1 MAAIVLHDGSKHIPS
16 TFDLQ
21 GGTAAVDFTAAG
33 ATEKL
38 VTLPTVNFT
47 VDDFFMAKLI
57 DRSDPEQAIL
67 LNETMKIEPV
77 SIAAGVLTVKVYS
90 IDAILIYGSYEFVWR
105 ML

>member
-1 MAAIVLHDGSKHIPS
+1 MAAIVVRDGSKHIPS

-47 VDDFFMAKLI
+47 VNNLFMAKLI

-67 LNETMKIEPV
+67 LNETMKVEPV
-77 SIAAGVLTVKVYS
+77 SIAAGVLTVKIYS
-90 IDAILIYGSYEFVWR
+90 IDAILIYGSYEFIWR

>member
-1 MAAIVLHDGSKHIPS
+1 MAAIVLHDGSKHKPS

-21 GGTAAVDFTAAG
+21 GGTATVDFTSAG

-47 VDDFFMAKLI
+47 IDDFFMAKLI
-57 DRSDPEQAIL
+57 DRTDPEQAIL

-90 IDAILIYGSYEFVWR
+90 IEAVLIYGSYEFIWR
-105 ML
+105 TL

>member
-1 MAAIVLHDGSKHIPS
+1 MAAIVLHDGNKHIPS
-16 TFDLQ
+16 IFDLQ
-21 GGTAAVDFTAAG
+21 GGTVSVDFTSSG

-38 VTLPTVNFT
+38 VSLPTVNFT

-77 SIAAGVLTVKVYS
+77 SISAGALTVKVYS

-105 ML
+105 IL

>member
-1 MAAIVLHDGSKHIPS
+1 MAAFVLHDGSKHIPS

-21 GGTAAVDFTAAG
+21 GGTATVDFTSTG

-77 SIAAGVLTVKVYS
+77 SISAGALTVKVYS

-105 ML
+105 IL

>member
-47 VDDFFMAKLI
+47 VDNFFMAKLI

-67 LNETMKIEPV
+67 LNETMRIEPV
-77 SIAAGVLTVKVYS
+77 SIAAGVLTVKIYS

-105 ML
+105 IL

>member
-1 MAAIVLHDGSKHIPS
+1 MAAIVVRDGSKHIPS

-21 GGTAAVDFTAAG
+21 GGTAAVDFTSTG

-38 VTLPTVNFT
+38 VTLPTINFT

-67 LNETMKIEPV
+67 LNETMKVEPV
-77 SIAAGVLTVKVYS
+77 SIAAGVLTVKIYS

>member
-1 MAAIVLHDGSKHIPS
+1 MAAIVLHVGSKHIPS

-38 VTLPTVNFT
+38 VTLPTINFT

-57 DRSDPEQAIL
+57 DRTDPEQAIL
-67 LNETMKIEPV
+67 LNETMRIEPV
-77 SIAAGVLTVKVYS
+77 SIAAGVLTVKIYS
-90 IDAILIYGSYEFVWR
+90 IDAVRIYGSYEFIWR

>member
-21 GGTAAVDFTAAG
+21 GGAATVDFTSAG

-38 VTLPTVNFT
+38 VTLPAVNFT

-57 DRSDPEQAIL
+57 DRSDTEQAIL
-67 LNETMKIEPV
+67 LNETMKIAPV
-77 SIAAGVLTVKVYS
+77 SISAGALTVKVYS
-90 IDAILIYGSYEFVWR
+90 IEAILIYGSYEFVWR
-105 ML
+105 IL

>member
-1 MAAIVLHDGSKHIPS
+1 MASIVLHDGSRHIPS

-21 GGTAAVDFTAAG
+21 GGTATVDFTSSG
-33 ATEKL
+33 ASEKL

-47 VDDFFMAKLI
+47 VDAIFMAKLI
-57 DRSDPEQAIL
+57 NRTDPEQAIV

-90 IDAILIYGSYEFVWR
+90 IDAMLIYGSYEFVWR

>member
-1 MAAIVLHDGSKHIPS
+1 MPAIVLHDGSRHIPS

-21 GGTAAVDFTAAG
+21 GGTVTADFTSSG
-33 ATEKL
+33 ASEKL

-47 VDDFFMAKLI
+47 VDDFFMAKFI

-90 IDAILIYGSYEFVWR
+90 IDAMLIYGSYEFVWR

>member
-1 MAAIVLHDGSKHIPS
+1 MAAIVLHDGNKHTPS

-21 GGTAAVDFTAAG
+21 GGTATVDFTSTG

-77 SIAAGVLTVKVYS
+77 SISAGALTVKVYS

-105 ML
+105 LL

>member
-1 MAAIVLHDGSKHIPS
+1 MDAIVLHDGSKHIPS

-21 GGTAAVDFTAAG
+21 GGTATVDFT

-47 VDDFFMAKLI
+47 VDNFFMAKLI

-67 LNETMKIEPV
+67 LNETMKVEPV
-77 SIAAGVLTVKVYS
+77 SIAAGVLTVKIYS

-105 ML
+105 IL

>member
-1 MAAIVLHDGSKHIPS
+1 MPAIVLHDGSRHIPS

-21 GGTAAVDFTAAG
+21 GGTATVDFTSSG
-33 ATEKL
+33 ASEKL

-47 VDDFFMAKLI
+47 VDDFFMTKFI
-57 DRSDPEQAIL
+57 DRSDTEQAIL

-90 IDAILIYGSYEFVWR
+90 IDAMLIYGSYEFVWR

>member
-57 DRSDPEQAIL
+57 DRSDPEQEIL

-77 SIAAGVLTVKVYS
+77 SISAGALTVKVYS

-105 ML
+105 IL

>member
-67 LNETMKIEPV
+67 LNETMKVEPV
-77 SIAAGVLTVKVYS
+77 SIAAGVLTVKIYS

-105 ML
+105 IL

>member
-47 VDDFFMAKLI
+47 VDDFFMAKFI
-57 DRSDPEQAIL
+57 DRTDPEQAIL
-67 LNETMKIEPV
+67 LNETMRIEPV
-77 SIAAGVLTVKVYS
+77 SIAAGVLTVKIYS
-90 IDAILIYGSYEFVWR
+90 IDAVRIYGSYEFTWR

>member
-21 GGTAAVDFTAAG
+21 GGPATVDFTSAG

-57 DRSDPEQAIL
+57 DRTDPEQAIL

-90 IDAILIYGSYEFVWR
+90 IEAVLIYGSYEFIWR
-105 ML
+105 TL

>member
-47 VDDFFMAKLI
+47 VDNFFMAKLI

>member
-1 MAAIVLHDGSKHIPS
+1 MSAIVLHVGSKHIPS

-21 GGTAAVDFTAAG
+21 GGTATVDFTASG
-33 ATEKL
+33 ASEKL
-38 VTLPTVNFT
+38 VTLPAANFT

-57 DRSDPEQAIL
+57 DRTDPEQAIL
-67 LNETMKIEPV
+67 LNETIKIEPV

-90 IDAILIYGSYEFVWR
+90 IDAVLIYGSYEFIWR

>member
-1 MAAIVLHDGSKHIPS
+1 MAAIVLLDGNKHIPS

-21 GGTAAVDFTAAG
+21 GGTAAVDFTSSGAA
-33 ATEKL
+33 EKL

-57 DRSDPEQAIL
+57 DRTDPEQAIL

-77 SIAAGVLTVKVYS
+77 SISAGALTVKVYS

-105 ML
+105 IL

>member
-1 MAAIVLHDGSKHIPS
+1 MATIVLHDGSKHIPS

-21 GGTAAVDFTAAG
+21 GGTATVDFTSTG
-33 ATEKL
+33 ASEKL

-47 VDDFFMAKLI
+47 VDDFFMAKFI
-57 DRSDPEQAIL
+57 DRSAPEQAIL

-77 SIAAGVLTVKVYS
+77 SISAGVLTVKVYS
-90 IDAILIYGSYEFVWR
+90 IDAILIYGSYEFIWR

>member
-1 MAAIVLHDGSKHIPS
+1 MAAIVVRDGSKHIPS

-47 VDDFFMAKLI
+47 VDKFFMAKFI
-57 DRSDPEQAIL
+57 DRTDPEQAIL
-67 LNETMKIEPV
+67 LNETMRIEPV
-77 SIAAGVLTVKVYS
+77 SIAAGVLTVKIYS
-90 IDAILIYGSYEFVWR
+90 IDAILIYGSYEFIWR
-105 ML
+105 IL

>member
-47 VDDFFMAKLI
+47 VDNFFMAKLI

-105 ML
+105 IL